1 MCANGSRRGEGVGDS
16 RIAVGDRDTEGA
28 SETVWTIKV
37 LRAGYFCADEWLQ
50 MAVARP
56 PRDWDVDD
64 ARAFLHRLQL
74 ESVTPERPLL
84 YIDRIRIH
92 DTRRPNVIALEVAS
106 NSGVMLTEPIRVSAA
121 AMDWLEKT
129 QFESRPE

>member
-1 MCANGSRRGEGVGDS
+1 MGDS
-16 RIAVGDRDTEGA
+16 RIPAGDRGTEGV
-28 SETVWTIKV
+28 SETVLTIRV

-50 MAVARP
+50 IVVARS
-56 PRDWDVDD
+56 PRNWDVED
-64 ARAFLHRLQL
+64 ARSFLHRLQL
-74 ESVTPERPLL
+74 ESVTPERPRL

-92 DTRRPNVIALEVAS
+92 DAKRPNVIALEVAS

-129 QFESRPE
+129 QFESPPE

>member
-1 MCANGSRRGEGVGDS
+1 
-16 RIAVGDRDTEGA
+16 
-28 SETVWTIKV
+28 
-37 LRAGYFCADEWLQ
+37 
-50 MAVARP
+50 MAVARS

-64 ARAFLHRLQL
+64 TRAFLHRLQR
-74 ESVTPERPLL
+74 ESVAPERPLL

-129 QFESRPE
+129 QFDSRPE